1 MSISGNPSQ
10 RFLSGS
16 SNGRHPGGSKFP
28 SGTVAAYVTIVFFF
42 ILIVR
47 LWQLQ
52 ILQGS
57 EYRKLSE
64 GNRLRI
70 IKLAAPRGII
80 YDRNGIPL
88 VKNSPYY
95 FVSVNPGNLE
105 GLNISALAELLK
117 IDRDSLTEKIRGR
130 TQQNLYE
137 SVRLKEGLSFKEIAV
152 IEARRSDFPGLSV
165 EVDASRDYL
174 FGSIGAHLI
183 GYLGKPNESQ
193 YSHPD
198 FKDVPSNA
206 FIGQWGIEGLYDKQL
221 RGTAGERVIEV
232 DALGRELRLI
242 KEKHPVRGEDLKLA
256 IDIHLQKEAEG
267 SFGEKTGALVAIKP
281 DSGEII
287 AFISRP
293 SFDPNLFA
301 RGISHKQWEELNQNK
316 KLPLLNRG
324 LQSQYPPGSTFKI
337 VTAVAAMEEGVIDD
351 NTKVT
356 CNGGIAYGKW
366 HFGCWQK
373 NGHGT
378 LSLHRALVESCDVY
392 FYEAGKRLGIDR
404 IASYAR
410 ELGLGKESGLRMVT
424 ERSGL
429 IPDTRWK
436 LEKRKQ
442 PWYLGE
448 TFNASIGQGY
458 VAATPF
464 QMAQLSS
471 IVANGGYIFKPSF
484 LKLEKNP
491 EPVKRLNI
499 KQETFDAV
507 KKALFG
513 VVNENG
519 GTGWGA
525 RSSMTNICGKTGTA
539 QVVGAKKDSKHN
551 WMYMDHAW
559 FVAFAPYEMPEI
571 ALSVMVEHGGHGGTA
586 AAPIAKRAI
595 EAYLQSGKQS
605 QGDEGRNNKSVN
617 GITNENRQTA
627 H

>member
-1 MSISGNPSQ
+1 M
-10 RFLSGS
+10 
-16 SNGRHPGGSKFP
+16 
-28 SGTVAAYVTIVFFF
+28 AAYVTIAVFF

-57 EYRKLSE
+57 EYRKISE

-70 IKLAAPRGII
+70 VKVAAPRGII

-95 FVSVNPGNLE
+95 FVSVNPENLE
-105 GLNISALAELLK
+105 DLNISALAELLK
-117 IDRDSLTEKIRGR
+117 MDRASLAEKIRGR

-137 SVRLKEGLSFKEIAV
+137 SIRLKEGLSFKEIATV
-152 IEARRSDFPGLSV
+152 EARRSDFPGLSV
-165 EVDASRDYL
+165 EVDVSRDYL
-174 FGSIGAHLI
+174 FGNIGAHLI
-183 GYLGKPNESQ
+183 GYLGKPNELQ

-198 FKDVPSNA
+198 FKDVPSDA
-206 FIGQWGIEGLYDKQL
+206 FIGQWGIEGLYDRQL
-221 RGTAGERVIEV
+221 RGTAGEKVIEM
-232 DALGRELRLI
+232 DALGRELRLL
-242 KEKHPVRGEDLKLA
+242 KEKLPVRGEDLKLA
-256 IDIHLQKEAEG
+256 LDINLQKEAEE

-281 DSGEII
+281 DSGEIL

-301 RGISHKQWEELNQNK
+301 RGIGHKQWEELNQNK
-316 KLPLLNRG
+316 KLPLLNRA

-337 VTAVAAMEEGVIDD
+337 VTAIAALEEGVIDQ
-351 NTKVT
+351 NTKNT

-404 IASYAR
+404 LASYAR
-410 ELGLGKESGLRMVT
+410 ELGLGKETGLQMVA
-424 ERSGL
+424 ERRGL

-464 QMAQLSS
+464 QMAQLTGV
-471 IVANGGYIFKPSF
+471 VANGGDVFRPSF
-484 LKLEKNP
+484 LKLENNP
-491 EPVKRLNI
+491 SPVKRLNI
-499 KQETFDAV
+499 KQETFEAV
-507 KKALFG
+507 RRGLYG
-513 VVNENG
+513 VVNESG

-525 RSSMTNICGKTGTA
+525 KSSITTICGKTGTA
-539 QVVGAKKDSKHN
+539 QVVGMKKDSRHG
-551 WMYMDHAW
+551 MFRDHAW

-571 ALSVMVEHGGHGGTA
+571 ALSVMIEHGGHGGTA

-595 EAYLQSGKQS
+595 EAYMRSGKHS
-605 QGDEGRNNKSVN
+605 PGDTVKNDEAVG
-617 GITNENRQTA
+617 GITSENRQTA